1 MSSTYSPAQPIIDPD
16 EAESAAARHVGRKLR
31 DARLSRNLTLAAVEA
46 TSDGE
51 FKASCVGAYERGDR
65 AVTIGRLARLADLYG
80 VSMLTLIPGGEAELY
95 SVKLVGNI
103 GEAHRIAT
111 DLVAEL
117 GSVVGH
123 YAR

>member
-1 MSSTYSPAQPIIDPD
+1 MSEQTSAVLDGDSVDPAAITN
-16 EAESAAARHVGRKLR
+16 HVGQRLRQARK
-31 DARLSRNLTLAAVEA
+31 ARNLTLADLEA
-46 TSDGE
+46 YSDGE
-51 FKASCVGAYERGDR
+51 FKGSVVGAYERGDR
-65 AVTIGRLARLADLYG
+65 GLTITRLARLADLYG
-80 VSMLTLIPGGEAELY
+80 VSLVSLIPGGEAELY